1 MDPENLLE
9 NMSQKGSPSQGSTLS
24 SPLGDKEL
32 WKLCE
37 RELWSLTENVIQKKI
52 AKGRLAESQINAG
65 LSVLSLIPNEKEG
78 RTLPYSLTQPLA
90 SIQNLANSTSCEKVS
105 LNIKENPA
113 EKGLSS
119 SSTDVCTPCVKETVN
134 FKRGKLDGSS
144 PGTSIPRKRERT
156 NFNKHSA
163 GKEIQQKKI
172 RIHTCEECGKSFK
185 FKSVLLKHK
194 RIHSTERPFK
204 CTECGAAFKQYGCL
218 LGHNKIHTLAGSFV
232 CEECGKGFNCKKN
245 LVTHRL
251 THSNEKPFVCTE
263 CGKGFTVKES
273 LKSHQKVHQKAP
285 DHKKVKNSPLKCKIC
300 DQEFKYNNNLLVHER
315 IHSGE
320 KCFSCRQCWKI
331 FGCEKSLQRHQK
343 QHNRGQK
350 PHKQELESTFTCTK
364 CKRTFEW
371 ETSLIIHQC
380 SAQAE
385 RPFKCATCGQ
395 TFKTESNLKAHGQVH
410 TGEKWYSCE
419 ECGEGFNRK
428 ISLRKHEMIHT
439 GHTPFECSKCGRGF
453 CSNYALRR
461 HQSVDICKIEENL
474 EQSTNLVKAS
484 LMETT
489 VVKDT
494 VKELKYLNC
503 KNSSEGDRHYKCT
516 ICGQCFSHELKQL
529 LHERSHTDP
538 KNYSCIECS
547 KAFKC
552 NRALWSHIRTHTGEN
567 MCNRTLW
574 SHKTHKGENT
584 CMECGKSFA
593 LKSSLTMHGRVHTG
607 EMPYKCDECGKFFKW
622 RSIFVYHKMRHTG
635 EKAYQCGQCNKR
647 FSSHSALSMHRK
659 LHAGVKAFTCLECGK
674 SFIHKSELKRHQVMH
689 TGVKPYQCSECHK
702 RFSWSSALSTHRKT
716 HVAEKSF
723 KCECGKAFKTSNVFE
738 NHKKRMHSREKTY
751 QCDQCDKRFFWRS
764 ALLIH
769 LKVHATG
776 KVLKCPKSESTVSI
790 KSELTPH
797 EVLHTG
803 EKPFLCVQC
812 GKRYWLKHTLK
823 VHMKTHTGEVQCVF
837 PECIKVF
844 RHRLAMERHQKT
856 HRITGLL
863 KCAVC
868 EKNFTGK
875 RNLLMHEKIHS
886 MDRPFSCFKCKK
898 SYKPIYQLIAHQ
910 RTHTD
915 ERSFSCET
923 CGKRF
928 SHKKSLLL
936 HHISHNKDKQLSCTD
951 CEESFSLKQGL
962 SVDQNIHC
970 KDRSNLENALTVHKS
985 EYLGQQPA
993 ATTSNVTMPCVA
1005 VIAVAIPSV
1014 EKQVT
1019 VAELSAMTTS
1029 LTSIPAAK
1037 SDGQMLVMA
1046 NPLLTSPPSTVADVT
1061 PMPSAALQASVKLGE
1076 SFNQMTS
1083 LADPLETHVTHTSG
1097 SHPQKASSES
1107 GDIFNSEKSFWC
1119 ADCGLGLKDESVFSE
1134 HHRLWHMSKRP
1145 RPCWQCGKKF
1155 STKFDFEKHWRTHT
1169 DNRLCGMPDVTVK
1182 TMISPSATVT
1192 RLNLSVATISTAMKL
1207 VAVAKRTAL
1216 KAFTAKLSASKSAA
1230 EVPVDSSRMKFP
1242 GIMVADATSTSTVS
1256 HSTCIPDASGNHDQG
1271 TTSQSCVISSFWC
1284 VHCAVGFKYEALF
1297 RRHQSWWHLS
1307 KRPMPCQ
1314 QCGETFKTRFDFEN
1328 HNKTHSANGG
1338 RGETPTTN
1346 VPLVLPAVNMHDVPK
1361 CTVTEFN
1368 DAIPK
1373 VTKPVHHLCDNES
1386 AMVPVTIQLSATKS
1400 LATEQAMSGL
1410 DDATPTL
1417 NMHAVIPVTATVHL
1431 DMKPPVMMHA
1441 VNELIDTTFTETNS
1455 ARCMPALSNSAAT
1468 TLNSA
1473 EYPSVTSDAD
1483 AAAVTELSNRM
1494 PIMAVPAI
1502 RLCEDMPDSIAPTVN
1517 TSTETKTSATLSALA
1532 EFMPPEGKPAERKC
1546 AVTTSNTKT
1555 PHATTYDTTSA
1566 TMGVVRKPALT
1577 EFADMTF
1584 TEKKTAAATPSLK
1597 TSETTSSV
1605 PTP

>member
-1 MDPENLLE
+1 
-9 NMSQKGSPSQGSTLS
+9 MSQQGSSSQGSDLS

-37 RELWSLTENVIQKKI
+37 RELWSLTENVIQQKI
-52 AKGRLAESQINAG
+52 AKGHFAESQIDAG

-78 RTLPYSLTQPLA
+78 RTLPYSLTHHLA
-90 SIQNLANSTSCEKVS
+90 SIQNLADSSSCEHVP
-105 LNIKENPA
+105 LNVKENPV
-113 EKGLSS
+113 EKGLPG
-119 SSTDVCTPCVKETVN
+119 SSTDLCTPCERETLS
-134 FKRGKLDGSS
+134 FKQGKLDGSS
-144 PGTSIPRKRERT
+144 SGTYVPRKRERT
-156 NFNKHSA
+156 NLTKHSA
-163 GKEIQQKKI
+163 EKEIQQKKI
-172 RIHTCEECGKSFK
+172 RIHTCDECGKSFK

-204 CTECGAAFKQYGCL
+204 CTVCGAAFKQYGCL

-251 THSNEKPFVCTE
+251 THSNEKPFVCPD

-300 DQEFKYNNNLLVHER
+300 DQEFKYNNNLVVHER

-331 FGCEKSLQRHQK
+331 FGCEKSLQRHQR

-350 PHKQELESTFTCTK
+350 QHKQETESTFTCSK

-380 SAQAE
+380 SYQAE

-395 TFKTESNLKAHGQVH
+395 TFKTESNLKAHEQVH

-461 HQSVDICKIEENL
+461 HQSVDRCKIEENL
-474 EQSTNLVKAS
+474 QQSTNLGKAN
-484 LMETT
+484 LMETSA
-489 VVKDT
+489 VKDT
-494 VKELKYLNC
+494 AKEIKYLNC
-503 KNSSEGDRHYKCT
+503 KNSSEDDRHYKCT

-529 LHERSHTDP
+529 LHERSHTDS
-538 KNYSCIECS
+538 KNYSCIECR

-574 SHKTHKGENT
+574 GRLKTHTDENT
-584 CMECGKSFA
+584 CTECGKSFA
-593 LKSSLTMHGRVHTG
+593 LKSSLTMHSRVHTG
-607 EMPYKCDECGKFFKW
+607 EMPYKCEECGKSFKW

-723 KCECGKAFKTSNVFE
+723 ICMECGKAFKTSNVFE

-769 LKVHATG
+769 LKIHAAG
-776 KVLKCPKSESTVSI
+776 EVLKCSKPESTISI
-790 KSELTPH
+790 KSDLAPH

-803 EKPFLCVQC
+803 EKPFLCVEC

-823 VHMKTHTGEVQCVF
+823 VHMKTHTGEVQCMF
-837 PECIKVF
+837 PECAKVF
-844 RHRLAMERHQKT
+844 RHRLDMERHQKT
-856 HRITGLL
+856 HSITGLFT
-863 KCAVC
+863 CTVC
-868 EKNFTGK
+868 DKNFTGK
-875 RNLLMHEKIHS
+875 RNYLMHEKIHS
-886 MDRPFSCFKCKK
+886 MDRPFSCYKCKK
-898 SYKPIYQLIAHQ
+898 SYKQKCQLMAHQ

-915 ERSFSCET
+915 ESLFSCEA
-923 CGKRF
+923 CGKSF

-936 HHISHNKDKQLSCTD
+936 HRISHNRDKQLSHTD
-951 CEESFSLKQGL
+951 WGESLSREQGIF
-962 SVDQNIHC
+962 VHQKIYC
-970 KDRSNLENALTVHKS
+970 KNRLNLESALAVNKS
-985 EYLGQQPA
+985 EHFGQQRA
-993 ATTSNVTMPCVA
+993 ATTSDVTMPCVTTTA
-1005 VIAVAIPSV
+1005 DATPSV
-1014 EKQVT
+1014 EKQVA
-1019 VAELSAMTTS
+1019 VAELSAMTSS
-1029 LTSIPAAK
+1029 LNSIPGAK
-1037 SDGQMLVMA
+1037 SDSQMLVEA
-1046 NPLLTSPPSTVADVT
+1046 IPLLKFPPATIKELTLMPSTD
-1061 PMPSAALQASVKLGE
+1061 LKASVKFGE
-1076 SFNQMTS
+1076 SCNLITS
-1083 LADPLETHVTHTSG
+1083 LADPLETHVMHTSAN
-1097 SHPQKASSES
+1097 HTQKASSES
-1107 GDIFNSEKSFWC
+1107 GEISASEKSFWC
-1119 ADCGLGLKDESVFSE
+1119 ADCGLGWKDESMFSE

-1155 STKFDFEKHWRTHT
+1155 STKFDFEKHWRTHR
-1169 DNRLCGMPDVTVK
+1169 DEGLCGMHDVTVK
-1182 TMISPSATVT
+1182 TINSPAAAVT
-1192 RLNLSVATISTAMKL
+1192 RLNFSVATISAAMKL

-1216 KAFTAKLSASKSAA
+1216 KAFSTKTLASKSAA
-1230 EVPVDSSRMKFP
+1230 EVPVGNSQMKFP
-1242 GIMVADATSTSTVS
+1242 VVMVSDAISTSTVS
-1256 HSTCIPDASGNHDQG
+1256 HTTYIPNASGVPDQG

-1284 VHCAVGFKYEALF
+1284 VHCAMGFKYEALF

-1307 KRPMPCQ
+1307 KRQRPCQ
-1314 QCGETFKTRFDFEN
+1314 QCGETFKTRFDFEK
-1328 HNKTHSANGG
+1328 HRETHIANGDC
-1338 RGETPTTN
+1338 EYTPTTN
-1346 VPLVLPAVNMHDVPK
+1346 VPLVLPAVIMHDMPK
-1361 CTVTEFN
+1361 CAVTEFN
-1368 DAIPK
+1368 DAVPK
-1373 VTKPVHHLCDNES
+1373 VARPVHQLCDES
-1386 AMVPVTIQLSATKS
+1386 AMMVSVTVQAMATKS
-1400 LATEQAMSGL
+1400 LETEQATPGL
-1410 DDATPTL
+1410 NDAMPTL
-1417 NMHAVIPVTATVHL
+1417 NMHTAIPGAAKMSV
-1431 DMKPPVMMHA
+1431 DMKPPVHA
-1441 VNELIDTTFTETNS
+1441 VNELIDTNVTEGNS
-1455 ARCMPALSNSAAT
+1455 ARCMLALSNSAAT

-1473 EYPSVTSDAD
+1473 ECPSLTAD
-1483 AAAVTELSNRM
+1483 AGTATMTELYNTI
-1494 PIMAVPAI
+1494 PIVAVPGI
-1502 RLCEDMPDSIAPTVN
+1502 RLSEDMPDS
-1517 TSTETKTSATLSALA
+1517 S
-1532 EFMPPEGKPAERKC
+1532 GC
-1546 AVTTSNTKT
+1546 
-1555 PHATTYDTTSA
+1555 
-1566 TMGVVRKPALT
+1566 GC
-1577 EFADMTF
+1577 
-1584 TEKKTAAATPSLK
+1584 
-1597 TSETTSSV
+1597 
-1605 PTP
+1605 